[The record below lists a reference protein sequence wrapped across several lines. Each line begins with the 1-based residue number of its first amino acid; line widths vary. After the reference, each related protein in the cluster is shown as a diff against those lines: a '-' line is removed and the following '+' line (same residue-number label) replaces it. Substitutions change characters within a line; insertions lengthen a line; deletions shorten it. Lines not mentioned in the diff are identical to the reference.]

1 MYVLVLCFILA
12 VQREKTNVYE
22 YDPTLN
28 LLSSVISVRTRPN
41 FAVNYLL
48 HVSYGLVPEI
58 NLMMIIE

>member
-12 VQREKTNVYE
+12 VQREKANVYE

-48 HVSYGLVPEI
+48 HVCYGLVPEI